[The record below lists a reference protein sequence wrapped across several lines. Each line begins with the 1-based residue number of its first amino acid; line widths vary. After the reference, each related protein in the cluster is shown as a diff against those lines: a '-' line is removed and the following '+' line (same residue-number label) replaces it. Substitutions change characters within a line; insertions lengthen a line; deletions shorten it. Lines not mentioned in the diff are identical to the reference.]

1 MGVVV
6 LFGFLGLAVGVVLAL
21 IAEAVP
27 DASGGGASPR
37 SCPECATALPASA
50 LSPLRTRHSACASCG
65 RRPSAARVPIVVA
78 TGVIFAVI
86 AGVIGAR
93 WQLLPIL
100 VLASSLI
107 ALSAVDLARY
117 RLPDRLV
124 FPSLGLSIVLLA
136 VLSISNDAGDH
147 LLRAVVT
154 ALAYSFLL
162 FIPNII
168 SPVGL
173 AFGDVK
179 LALLLGL
186 FLGWSADS
194 AIEAAR
200 LVIWAFLIGMMF
212 GVLSGILVGIGR
224 RAFGSGF
231 LPDPDFPPP
240 EDGTLEPL
248 LKTAVPF
255 GPALA
260 LATLGLVV
268 FSSQFLDGT
277 GILA

>member
-1 MGVVV
+1 MG
-6 LFGFLGLAVGVVLAL
+6 FGLLVGLIGLAIGALLAL

-27 DASGGGASPR
+27 DASGGGNSPR
-37 SCPECATALPASA
+37 TCTSCSGELSTSA
-50 LSPLRTRHSACASCG
+50 LSPMRSSASSCPTCG
-65 RRPSAARVPIVVA
+65 HKVSAARLPIVA
-78 TGVIFAVI
+78 TTGVIFAVI
-86 AGVIGAR
+86 AFVVGGR
-93 WQLLPIL
+93 WQLIPIL
-100 VLASSLI
+100 LLAASLI

-124 FPSLGLSIVLLA
+124 FPSIAAALVLIGALSIA
-136 VLSISNDAGDH
+136 NGEGDH
-147 LLRAVVT
+147 VQRAVIT

-162 FIPNII
+162 LIPNII
-168 SPVGL
+168 SPAGL

-194 AIEAAR
+194 ALDAAR
-200 LVIWAFLIGMMF
+200 LVIWAFLIGMVF
-212 GVLSGILVGIGR
+212 GILSGVLVGLGR
-224 RAFGSGF
+224 RAFGPNF

-240 EDGTLEPL
+240 EDGSAEPL

-260 LATLGLVV
+260 LSTLGLVV
-268 FSSQFLDGT
+268 FSQTVLSGG

>member
-1 MGVVV
+1 MG
-6 LFGFLGLAVGVVLAL
+6 FAFLIGLIGLAIGALLAL

-27 DASGGGASPR
+27 DASGGGVSPR
-37 SCPECATALPASA
+37 SCPHCLAELSASA
-50 LSPLRTRHSACASCG
+50 LSPLRSGASSCSTCG
-65 RRPSAARVPIVVA
+65 HKVSAARLPIAVS
-78 TGVIFAVI
+78 TGVIFVI
-86 AGVIGAR
+86 ISFVIGSR

-100 VLASSLI
+100 LLASSLI
-107 ALSAVDLARY
+107 ALCAVDLARY

-124 FPSLGLSIVLLA
+124 FPSLGVALVLIG
-136 VLSISNDAGDH
+136 VLSIANGEGDH
-147 LLRAVVT
+147 VQRAVIT
-154 ALAYSFLL
+154 ALAYSFMLL
-162 FIPNII
+162 IPNII

-194 AIEAAR
+194 ALDAAR
-200 LVIWAFLIGMMF
+200 LVIWAFLIGMVF
-212 GVLSGILVGIGR
+212 GVLSGVLVGIGR
-224 RAFGSGF
+224 RAFGPTF

-240 EDGTLEPL
+240 EDGSVEPL

-260 LATLGLVV
+260 LSTLGLVV
-268 FSSQFLDGT
+268 FSQTVLAGG

>member
-1 MGVVV
+1 MVFALLIGLVGLLLGV
-6 LFGFLGLAVGVVLAL
+6 ALAL

-27 DASGGGASPR
+27 DASGGGSSLR
-37 SCPECATALPASA
+37 TCESCDAALTGAA
-50 LSPLRTRHSACASCG
+50 LSPMRNATSACSACG
-65 RRPSAARVPIVVA
+65 HKVSAARVPIVLA
-78 TGVIFAVI
+78 SGVVFAVI
-86 AGVIGAR
+86 ALVIGNR
-93 WQLLPIL
+93 WQLIPVLL
-100 VLASSLI
+100 LASSLI

-124 FPSLGLSIVLLA
+124 FPSLGLGLL
-136 VLSISNDAGDH
+136 VIGILSFANGDGDH
-147 LLRAVVT
+147 VLRAVVT

-162 FIPNII
+162 LIPNII

-194 AIEAAR
+194 ALDAAR
-200 LVIWAFLIGMMF
+200 LVIWAFLIGMVF
-212 GVLSGILVGIGR
+212 GIFSGVLVGLGR
-224 RAFGSGF
+224 RAFGPNF

-240 EDGTLEPL
+240 EDGSIEPL

-260 LATLGLVV
+260 LSTLGLVV
-268 FSSQFLDGT
+268 FSHTVLAGG